1 MILWGSGRWRDGR
14 TTLGGMRVLPAGPDA
29 LLLDFGS
36 DDDPA
41 AAGEHAW
48 RALSEALAAGAL
60 PTITDL
66 VPGAH
71 TLLVQAESGSGVD
84 DLGVRRALRTA
95 TAATGRAAEPDTV
108 TIPVVYD
115 GADLDA
121 VAALIGTGPG
131 EVADI
136 HRRTLWQVRF
146 MGFAPGF
153 AYLTPTAGSSDGP
166 HPFHRIG
173 RRPESRP
180 RVPAGSV
187 AIAAGYSA
195 VYPRQSPGGWYLLGR
210 TGVRLWDETADR
222 PALLAPGTLVRF
234 AAEGDRR

>member
-1 MILWGSGRWRDGR
+1 
-14 TTLGGMRVLPAGPDA
+14 MRCPRSP
-29 LLLDFGS
+29 
-36 DDDPA
+36 
-41 AAGEHAW
+41 
-48 RALSEALAAGAL
+48 
-60 PTITDL
+60 DL

-121 VAALIGTGPG
+121 VAALIRDRP
-131 EVADI
+131 
-136 HRRTLWQVRF
+136 RRGRRHPSAHPAWQVRF

-180 RVPAGSV
+180 RVPTAGSV

>member
-1 MILWGSGRWRDGR
+1 MPTVR
-14 TTLGGMRVLPAGPDA
+14 TYGDRA
-29 LLLDFGS
+29 LLIEC
-36 DDDPA
+36 
-41 AAGEHAW
+41 AGTAEVIAC
-48 RALSEALAAGAL
+48 SEALREMDL
-60 PTITDL
+60 PEVADI
-66 VPGAH
+66 VPGAQ
-71 TLLVQAESGSGVD
+71 TVLVRLCGTGLQMPIRDRLTDMEPSRLSMDHGDSGAEVVID
-84 DLGVRRALRTA
+84 
-95 TAATGRAAEPDTV
+95 
-108 TIPVVYD
+108 VVYD
-115 GADLDA
+115 GADLA
-121 VAALIGTGPG
+121 EVAAMLDMAIDEVVEAHTGTPWRAGF
-131 EVADI
+131 V
-136 HRRTLWQVRF
+136 
-146 MGFAPGF
+146 GFAPGF